1 MPMLKNI
8 YADFFQSME
17 NVQNGAR
24 VLLVSGSGNTLS
36 LPELHYTNPQEIV
49 PHTLKLSI
57 LNIHHP
63 LGRVILMSN

>member
-36 LPELHYTNPQEIV
+36 LPELHYTNPQKIV
-49 PHTLKLSI
+49 PRTSYQY
-57 LNIHHP
+57 
-63 LGRVILMSN
+63 